1 MYLYIF
7 IETNPNE
14 MKTLKELN
22 APLENELSETR
33 LKLITLDRRLRH
45 LSRSKPQNL
54 IEGIGMWIQKVGI
67 RMQIKSVLLGMKSQN
82 GNVIK

>member
-1 MYLYIF
+1 
-7 IETNPNE
+7 

-45 LSRSKPQNL
+45 LNRMYPKNW
-54 IEGIGMWIQKVGI
+54 IEAAGIWLQKKGIQ
-67 RMQIKSVLLGMKSQN
+67 MQIKGIMIRMKNSN
-82 GNVIK
+82 PNIIK

>member
-1 MYLYIF
+1 
-7 IETNPNE
+7 

-45 LSRSKPQNL
+45 LNRGKPKNW
-54 IEGIGMWIQKVGI
+54 IEGLGIGMQKIGI
-67 RMQIKSVLLGMKSQN
+67 KMQIKGILIRMKNSN
-82 GNVIK
+82 PNVIK

>member
-7 IETNPNE
+7 IETNPTE

-33 LKLITLDRRLRH
+33 LKLIALDRRLRH
-45 LSRSKPQNL
+45 LNRTQPRNW
-54 IEGIGMWIQKVGI
+54 IEGVGMWLQKKGI
-67 RMQIKSVLLGMKSQN
+67 KMQIKGVLIRMKNSN
-82 GNVIK
+82 PNVIK

>member
-1 MYLYIF
+1 
-7 IETNPNE
+7 

-45 LSRSKPQNL
+45 LNRGKPKNW
-54 IEGIGMWIQKVGI
+54 IEGLGIGMQKIGIQ
-67 RMQIKSVLLGMKSQN
+67 MQIKGILIRMKNSN
-82 GNVIK
+82 PNVIK

>member
-1 MYLYIF
+1 
-7 IETNPNE
+7 

-45 LSRSKPQNL
+45 LNRTQPRNW
-54 IEGIGMWIQKVGI
+54 IEGVGMWLQKKGIQ
-67 RMQIKSVLLGMKSQN
+67 MQIKGIMIRMKNSN
-82 GNVIK
+82 GNQIK